1 MLYMCPRLLSPF
13 PFNFQHCDLFDQ
25 LAALELMEIYV
36 LKLVTNQS
44 LINIGVWMP
53 QSLAMNV
60 DDLTELP
67 WRSG

>member
-13 PFNFQHCDLFDQ
+13 AFNFQHCDLFDQ

-36 LKLVTNQS
+36 LELATNLS
-44 LINIGVWMP
+44 LINTEVWMP
-53 QSLAMNV
+53 QFLAMSV
-60 DDLTELP
+60 DDLTEVP